1 MIRIR
6 EGQVLRVTRD
16 AGAVMELVAACE
28 GGEARA
34 LAYPDL
40 TGPVEPG
47 QRVLL
52 NTTAVAMNLGSGGA
66 HFVMA
71 VLDGGALDPPD
82 APGHIMKM
90 NYTPLQCRVLSAEEP
105 DSPHHDALAGV
116 PHLGGM
122 PVIVG
127 TLHSMAAPVCAALR
141 ELGGPDLR
149 IAYIMSDAACLPL
162 AFSRTVSNL
171 KEKELLCGTIT
182 YGQAFGG
189 DLNTVN
195 KFSALMAAR
204 TVLRAD
210 VAVVTMG
217 VGVVGTNTALGH
229 GAMEQGE
236 ITNAAARLGGAPVAV
251 LRIGF
256 ADKRPRHNGVSHH
269 TLTALSVSAIERV
282 IVPVPELPDEKAAM
296 VRGQLEAAGITAR
309 HSVQTH
315 EGGAAIGALKKHDL
329 RVTTMG
335 RGPDDDPEFF
345 LSCGAAA
352 RAACELI
359 S

>member
-6 EGQVLRVTRD
+6 EGVVVRVARD
-16 AGAVMELVAACE
+16 AGAVVELVVSCE

-34 LAYPDL
+34 VAYPEL
-40 TGPVEPG
+40 TGSVAPG

-52 NTTAVAMNLGSGGA
+52 NTTAVAMNLGSGGS

-82 APGHIMKM
+82 APGHIMKL

-105 DSPHHDALAGV
+105 DSPHHDALGGV

-127 TLHSMAAPVCAALR
+127 TLHSMVAPVCAALR
-141 ELGGPDLR
+141 ELAGPDLR
-149 IAYIMSDAACLPL
+149 VAYIMSDAACLPL
-162 AFSRTVSNL
+162 AFSRNSAAL
-171 KEKELLCGTIT
+171 KQKELLCGTIT
-182 YGQAFGG
+182 FGQAFGG
-189 DLNTVN
+189 DLEAVN
-195 KFSALMAAR
+195 KFSALAAAR

-210 VAVVTMG
+210 VAVAAMG
-217 VGVVGTNTALGH
+217 VGVVGTDTALGH

-269 TLTALSVSAIERV
+269 SLTALSVSAIERV
-282 IVPVPELPDEKAAM
+282 IVPVPELPPGQAAL
-296 VRGQLEAAGITAR
+296 VRGQLETARIAAR
-309 HSVQTH
+309 HSVQVH
-315 EGGAAIGALKKHDL
+315 DGAVAIEALKKYDL
-329 RVTTMG
+329 RITTMG
-335 RGPDDDPEFF
+335 RGPDDDPAFF
-345 LSCGAAA
+345 LACGAAA
-352 RAACELI
+352 RAAFELI